1 MVGALVYACAPQ
13 PGYGPGAPGGGLAWN
28 ADAVGAASP
37 FAGEGLALFVEAGVD
52 GGLRATAR
60 DGEGDADGLRLREV
74 ALTHEGAGG
83 GLRLWA
89 PAASVDVRG
98 GTAELTGNVCGE
110 FVFVRAQP
118 EAKVR
123 RALAPPPAPTPLAPP
138 VPPRQPPP
146 APPQR

>member
-1 MVGALVYACAPQ
+1 MAALVYACAPQ
-13 PGYGPGAPGGGLAWN
+13 PGYGPGAPGGGLAVDV
-28 ADAVGAASP
+28 DAAGAASP
-37 FAGEGLALFVEAGVD
+37 FAGEGLALFVEAGAH

-110 FVFVRAQP
+110 FVFVRARP
-118 EAKVR
+118 EAPVR
-123 RALAPPPAPTPLAPP
+123 GTPAPPPAPTPPAPP
-138 VPPRQPPP
+138 VPPRWPPP